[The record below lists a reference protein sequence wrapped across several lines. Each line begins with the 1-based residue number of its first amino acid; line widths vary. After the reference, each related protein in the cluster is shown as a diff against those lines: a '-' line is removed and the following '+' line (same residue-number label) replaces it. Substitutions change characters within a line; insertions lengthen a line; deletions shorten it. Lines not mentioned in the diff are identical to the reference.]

1 MKQIKGIMTT
11 DDTTSRRHK
20 NDDANT
26 TLNSSQKASRKGKTK
41 RSETIIQRELQGVL
55 NKPRLVQQHRDVK
68 YGLTSVH
75 Q

>member
-1 MKQIKGIMTT
+1 MIRHQ
-11 DDTTSRRHK
+11 DDTKRRRK
-20 NDDANT
+20 NDAKFKPEGVKKGQN
-26 TLNSSQKASRKGKTK
+26 KAK
-41 RSETIIQRELQGVL
+41 RASETIIQRELQGVL

>member
-41 RSETIIQRELQGVL
+41 QSEASETIIQRELQ
-55 NKPRLVQQHRDVK
+55 
-68 YGLTSVH
+68 
-75 Q
+75 